1 MILPVMSWFLFYRNE
16 VNILG
21 KEIFYRLKA
30 DKEDI
35 PKFDPNPHV
44 LVLGE
49 VGRGKNFIVSFMPTS
64 ISVDKG

>member
-1 MILPVMSWFLFYRNE
+1 MSWFLFYRNE

-35 PKFDPNPHV
+35 PKFDLNPHV

-49 VGRGKNFIVSFMPTS
+49 VGRGKKFIVSFMPTS

>member
-1 MILPVMSWFLFYRNE
+1 MR
-16 VNILG
+16 

-49 VGRGKNFIVSFMPTS
+49 VGRGKKFIVSFMPTS